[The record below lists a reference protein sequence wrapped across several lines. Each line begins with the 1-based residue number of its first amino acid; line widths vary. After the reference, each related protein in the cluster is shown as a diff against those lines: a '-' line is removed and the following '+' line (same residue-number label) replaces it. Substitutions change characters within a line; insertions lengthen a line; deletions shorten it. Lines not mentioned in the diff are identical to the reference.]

1 MKSQMLSSTT
11 CKNRQDGEFDERDA
25 PPHIARCSTP
35 PPLPG
40 AGLAVSVHRL
50 PTPESRGCDPISFWY
65 DESTPQMDLWWGFLR
80 LCRTRR
86 QQASIFCICCRLPSR
101 GPFKGTAPGR
111 GKTDN
116 RSQIFLLFSPAPPS
130 TRGFRSAPAKE
141 RPRLETNITT
151 QHQRGR
157 ASRVMSPGGMAVGN
171 GMRVPEK
178 FGSSR
183 NASSAR
189 IFWAVLG
196 CCRVS
201 PLPTRTSRNP
211 PRSPGTHTLS
221 HGHGSSFRRANGILR
236 SDCKWSSLPLKSI

>member
-1 MKSQMLSSTT
+1 M
-11 CKNRQDGEFDERDA
+11 G
-25 PPHIARCSTP
+25 
-35 PPLPG
+35 
-40 AGLAVSVHRL
+40 
-50 PTPESRGCDPISFWY
+50 
-65 DESTPQMDLWWGFLR
+65 LWWGFLR

-101 GPFKGTAPGR
+101 GPFRGTAPGR
-111 GKTDN
+111 GKPDN
-116 RSQIFLLFSPAPPS
+116 RSQIFLLFSPATPS

-141 RPRLETNITT
+141 RPRLETNITS
-151 QHQRGR
+151 QDQRDR
-157 ASRVMSPGGMAVGN
+157 ASRVMILGGMAVGN

-211 PRSPGTHTLS
+211 PRSSGTRTLS
-221 HGHGSSFRRANGILR
+221 RRPRVKLPESQQHLVIRLQVAVSSSNVNRVSRTGCRVQIVHNCAKAESQGRTHSVRAETLIIQVGQQVSTPVNYYV
-236 SDCKWSSLPLKSI
+236 SN

>member
-1 MKSQMLSSTT
+1 
-11 CKNRQDGEFDERDA
+11 
-25 PPHIARCSTP
+25 
-35 PPLPG
+35 
-40 AGLAVSVHRL
+40 
-50 PTPESRGCDPISFWY
+50 
-65 DESTPQMDLWWGFLR
+65 MDLWWGFLR

-101 GPFKGTAPGR
+101 GPFRGTAPGR

-157 ASRVMSPGGMAVGN
+157 VSRVMSPGGMAVGN

-178 FGSSR
+178 FGSSKMLL
-183 NASSAR
+183 APGSSGH
-189 IFWAVLG
+189 WAVRSWVLQG
-196 CCRVS
+196 VSTADPDIPQPAEIARHTHFVPRPRVKLPESQRHLTIRLQVVVFPSQVNLMPRTGCRVQIVHITS
-201 PLPTRTSRNP
+201 KKIAGRESFTPAKAGTR
-211 PRSPGTHTLS
+211 
-221 HGHGSSFRRANGILR
+221 SSNYYV
-236 SDCKWSSLPLKSI
+236 SN